1 MKNNEDEVFNKFDLY
16 KIALE
21 TRNFEISLFWQ
32 RSNYFLVLNTAIAIE
47 FFAKANETFQI
58 FPSTLGITISIL
70 WFFINQGSKFWQS
83 RWETRLKKVEN
94 EINFISANPEI
105 IQKDVRRALTILI
118 IHQ

>member
-70 WFFINQGSKFWQS
+70 
-83 RWETRLKKVEN
+83 
-94 EINFISANPEI
+94 
-105 IQKDVRRALTILI
+105 
-118 IHQ
+118 